1 MRKANQAYNGPAART
16 FIKKM
21 QFRKQIF
28 DLLGNII
35 DELVGGI
42 TSEIIEGHG
51 KCTANRCETKVN
63 SLEVGEWRNYT
74 VDCSL
79 MKCCSS

>member
-1 MRKANQAYNGPAART
+1 MFMYLRQDKKARYILRKANQAYNGPAART

-51 KCTANRCETKVN
+51 KCTAN
-63 SLEVGEWRNYT
+63 
-74 VDCSL
+74 
-79 MKCCSS
+79 